1 MNNTAQHPPF
11 NFEKIKTQK
20 TEAPRFVKNMGSRMR
35 GVVFFKKEV
44 IMSEEIFEDIPEVS
58 IFSEKEKTQMKQK
71 EEKRLKK
78 IFKDY
83 RPEVNELVKPLIDR
97 CAFLFTE
104 LKEAEAQIQK
114 FGSVEVYKN
123 GANQWGR
130 KKSASVEVHNI
141 MIKNY
146 AVVIKQLIDLL
157 PKESSDKA
165 MDEFKDFL
173 TSGKK

>member
-1 MNNTAQHPPF
+1 MFDEDDDF
-11 NFEKIKTQK
+11 NDGLP
-20 TEAPRFVKNMGSRMR
+20 A
-35 GVVFFKKEV
+35 
-44 IMSEEIFEDIPEVS
+44 IFIY
-58 IFSEKEKTQMKQK
+58 SEKDKKAMKTR

-83 RPEVNELVKPLIDR
+83 SAEVNELAKPLIDR
-97 CAFLFTE
+97 CAFLYAE

-114 FGSVEVYKN
+114 FGSVELYKN

-146 AVVIKQLIDLL
+146 VVVVKQLIDLL
-157 PKESSDKA
+157 PKESRNEA
-165 MDEFKDFL
+165 MDEFNEFL
-173 TSGKK
+173 KAGKGGN

>member
-1 MNNTAQHPPF
+1 M
-11 NFEKIKTQK
+11 
-20 TEAPRFVKNMGSRMR
+20 
-35 GVVFFKKEV
+35 
-44 IMSEEIFEDIPEVS
+44 EDELFDEIPEVS
-58 IFSEKEKTQMKQK
+58 IFSEKEKLQMKKK
-71 EEKRLKK
+71 EENRLKK

-83 RPEVNELVKPLIDR
+83 RPEINNLVKPLIDR
-97 CAFLFTE
+97 CAFLFVE
-104 LKEAEAQIQK
+104 LKESEAQIQK

-165 MDEFKDFL
+165 MEEFKDFL
-173 TSGKK
+173 VAGKK